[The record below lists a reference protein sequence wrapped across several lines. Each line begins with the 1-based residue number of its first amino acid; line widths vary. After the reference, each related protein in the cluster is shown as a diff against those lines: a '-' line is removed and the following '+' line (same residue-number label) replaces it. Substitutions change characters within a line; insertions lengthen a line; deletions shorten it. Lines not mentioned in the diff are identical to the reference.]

1 MERNMINFK
10 KPETILIILII
21 IVGSIIIYNLVISI
35 PTRNYSLDIDA
46 IKDPES
52 LFLNSRVILKNTG
65 LLPLNDINI
74 IYDNNLKFK
83 EKVNILKPG
92 ETIILSPPAGT
103 VLKNLQISS
112 KEGINL
118 NRDFRSPVKL
128 PGMIGS

>member
-1 MERNMINFK
+1 MINLK
-10 KPETILIILII
+10 KPETILIISII

-35 PTRNYSLDIDA
+35 PTRNYSLDVDA

-103 VLKNLQISS
+103 VLKNLQVSS
-112 KEGINL
+112 KEGIDL
-118 NRDFRSPVKL
+118 NRDFRSPTKL

>member
-1 MERNMINFK
+1 MINLK
-10 KPETILIILII
+10 KPETILIISII

-35 PTRNYSLDIDA
+35 PTRNYSLDVDA

-83 EKVNILKPG
+83 EKVIILKPG

-103 VLKNLQISS
+103 VLKNLQVSS
-112 KEGINL
+112 KEGIDL
-118 NRDFRSPVKL
+118 NRDFRSPTKL

>member
-1 MERNMINFK
+1 MINLK
-10 KPETILIILII
+10 KPETILIISII

-35 PTRNYSLDIDA
+35 PTRNYSLDVDA

-83 EKVNILKPG
+83 EKVIILKPG

-103 VLKNLQISS
+103 VLKNLQVSS
-112 KEGINL
+112 KEGIDL
-118 NRDFRSPVKL
+118 NRDFRSPAKL

>member
-1 MERNMINFK
+1 MINLK
-10 KPETILIILII
+10 KPETILIISII

-35 PTRNYSLDIDA
+35 PTRNYSLDVDA

-103 VLKNLQISS
+103 VLKSLQVSS
-112 KEGINL
+112 KEGIDL
-118 NRDFRSPVKL
+118 NRDFRSPAKL

>member
-1 MERNMINFK
+1 MINFK

-35 PTRNYSLDIDA
+35 PTRNYSLDVDA

-74 IYDNNLKFK
+74 IYDNNLKFN
-83 EKVNILKPG
+83 EKVTILKPG

-103 VLKNLQISS
+103 VLKNLQVSS
-112 KEGINL
+112 KEGIDL
-118 NRDFRSPVKL
+118 NRDFRSPAKL

>member
-1 MERNMINFK
+1 MINLK
-10 KPETILIILII
+10 KPETILIISII
-21 IVGSIIIYNLVISI
+21 IVGSIIIYNLVLSI
-35 PTRNYSLDIDA
+35 PTRNYSLDVDA

-103 VLKNLQISS
+103 VLKNLQVSS
-112 KEGINL
+112 KEGIDL
-118 NRDFRSPVKL
+118 NRDFRSPTKL

>member
-1 MERNMINFK
+1 MINFK

-103 VLKNLQISS
+103 VLKNLQVSS
-112 KEGINL
+112 KEGIDL
-118 NRDFRSPVKL
+118 NRDFRSPAKL

>member
-1 MERNMINFK
+1 MIFWRISIF
-10 KPETILIILII
+10 ILIISII

-35 PTRNYSLDIDA
+35 PTRNYSLDVDA

-83 EKVNILKPG
+83 EKVIILKPG

-103 VLKNLQISS
+103 VLKNLQVSS
-112 KEGINL
+112 KEGIDL
-118 NRDFRSPVKL
+118 NRDFRSPTKL

>member
-1 MERNMINFK
+1 MINLK
-10 KPETILIILII
+10 KPETILIISII

-35 PTRNYSLDIDA
+35 PTRNYSLDVDA

-74 IYDNNLKFK
+74 IYDNNLKFN
-83 EKVNILKPG
+83 EKVTILKPG

-103 VLKNLQISS
+103 VLKNLQVSS
-112 KEGINL
+112 KEGIDL
-118 NRDFRSPVKL
+118 NRDFRSPTKL

>member
-1 MERNMINFK
+1 MINFK
-10 KPETILIILII
+10 KPETILIISII

-35 PTRNYSLDIDA
+35 PTRNYSLDVDA

-74 IYDNNLKFK
+74 IYDNNLKFN
-83 EKVNILKPG
+83 EKVTILKPG

-103 VLKNLQISS
+103 VLKNLQVSS
-112 KEGINL
+112 KEGIDL
-118 NRDFRSPVKL
+118 NRDFRSPTKL

>member
-1 MERNMINFK
+1 MINFK

-35 PTRNYSLDIDA
+35 PTRNYSLDVDA

-74 IYDNNLKFK
+74 IYDNNLKFN
-83 EKVNILKPG
+83 EKVTILKPG

-103 VLKNLQISS
+103 VLKNLQVSS
-112 KEGINL
+112 KEGIDL
-118 NRDFRSPVKL
+118 NRDFRSPTKL

>member
-1 MERNMINFK
+1 MINLK
-10 KPETILIILII
+10 KPETILIISII

-35 PTRNYSLDIDA
+35 PTRNYSLDVDA

-65 LLPLNDINI
+65 LLPLNDINV

-103 VLKNLQISS
+103 VLKNLQVSS
-112 KEGINL
+112 KEGIDL
-118 NRDFRSPVKL
+118 NRDFRSPAKL

>member
-1 MERNMINFK
+1 MINFK

-35 PTRNYSLDIDA
+35 PTRNYSLDVDA

-103 VLKNLQISS
+103 VLKNLQVSS
-112 KEGINL
+112 KEGIDL
-118 NRDFRSPVKL
+118 NRDFRSPTKL